1 MKDSDLV
8 ELGRREMAAIGLID
22 PATVVDGTVV
32 RMPKA
37 YPVYDE
43 GFEDALKIIR
53 EYLDTFSNLQVAG
66 RNGMHKYNNQDHSMV
81 TAMLAAQ
88 NLLGG
93 DHDVW
98 AVNADDEYHEE
109 VDLGT
114 GEAADLHAL
123 QHTQPHVPRAI
134 SQVDSVDANL

>member
-1 MKDSDLV
+1 MSDAELV
-8 ELGRREMAAIGLID
+8 KLGSREIEAIGLLGGGKVI
-22 PATVVDGTVV
+22 DGTVV

-43 GFEDALKIIR
+43 GFEAALDVVR
-53 EYLDTFSNLQVAG
+53 QYLTRFTNLQVAG

-88 NLLGG
+88 NLLG
-93 DHDVW
+93 DHHDVW

-109 VDLGT
+109 AEVGPLTDVAKDLPEL
-114 GEAADLHAL
+114 EA
-123 QHTQPHVPRAI
+123 TQPRVPV
-134 SQVDSVDANL
+134 QVARD